1 MSRDHRLI
9 LLLLLLLLFLFLFDY
24 PRYVDNEEG
33 GESHEKSPGREKRA
47 ESVARVS
54 QRFWHESQS
63 TRVLLGRPLPRSR
76 GPPPRP
82 EKKGRP
88 SAFSS
93 SVWHRSKK
101 HTIDERKT
109 SPFRIRSFL
118 AYGRTALETETNN
131 ATTTSCY
138 PARVVENDVSPRCRK
153 RETFLAEIQET
164 EPLFLTRL
172 HGRKSVGRLK
182 KETRTC
188 LRSEVGREGEREG
201 GERGRNEVEKKLVVC
216 GSVRF
221 REHGKK
227 ITRCPPAVC
236 MCVCQWFCR
245 SNNRVRRSYVTI
257 QATLLLVAYQ
267 SYPPWLKIDRS
278 YDPWTRVILSLAF
291 RLVSS
296 PRPVSAS
303 IQQPRENGV

>member
-1 MSRDHRLI
+1 MGGLCLVLGG
-9 LLLLLLLLFLFLFDY
+9 LLLAL
-24 PRYVDNEEG
+24 RKKG
-33 GESHEKSPGREKRA
+33 
-47 ESVARVS
+47 
-54 QRFWHESQS
+54 
-63 TRVLLGRPLPRSR
+63 GRPPSR
-76 GPPPRP
+76 
-82 EKKGRP
+82 
-88 SAFSS
+88 S
-93 SVWHRSKK
+93 SVWHRSRN
-101 HTIDERKT
+101 TIDERKT
-109 SPFRIRSFL
+109 SPFRILPRL
-118 AYGRTALETETNN
+118 RYGRTALETETNN

-153 RETFLAEIQET
+153 REDFFGRDTRET

-182 KETRTC
+182 KETRE
-188 LRSEVGREGEREG
+188 LVYVARWGGREGRKGDEGRG
-201 GERGRNEVEKKLVVC
+201 GEGRAGRNEVEKKLVVC

-257 QATLLLVAYQ
+257 QATLLLLVAYQ

-278 YDPWTRVILSLAF
+278 YDPWTRVILSLSRF
-291 RLVSS
+291 VSS

-303 IQQPRENGV
+303 IQQQPRENGV